1 MAGAGLTRT
10 INVNLPGN
18 NPRSPVCFHSQG
30 TLYQRG
36 DKPYAYDLRVHSL
49 GHGHIEAV
57 ALPRYAWHEVSAM
70 EKLAQDDY
78 AMALK
83 EAPEPTYAELLQRAA
98 ENKHRAVRR
107 AQTKVRRLCKWKGLD
122 TLLTLTYRENMTDR
136 DRMARDWDVFCKR
149 VRRVMPGFEF
159 VCVFERQKRGAWHAH
174 IAVRKIAPYYIRR
187 GVMVKSY
194 DLLRS
199 MWRAVV
205 GADNGNVDVSRNKRV
220 SRSSA
225 KLAVYLSKYIGKEL
239 GSGLEKWEN
248 SYSASGRT
256 LPDAISER
264 VITQSQSEAIS
275 ALMALIDPEI
285 SGQCEFH
292 QALLDGGGYFLCLH
306 PPDQR
311 C

>member
-10 INVNLPGN
+10 INANLPGN
-18 NPRSPVCFHSQG
+18 NPRTPVCFHSDG
-30 TLYQRG
+30 ALYQR
-36 DKPYAYDLRVHSL
+36 DSKPYAYDLRVHSL

-57 ALPRYAWHEVSAM
+57 ALPRYAWHEVAAM
-70 EKLAQDDY
+70 EKLAREDF
-78 AMALK
+78 A
-83 EAPEPTYAELLQRAA
+83 EACKTPVEPSLQELLERAA
-98 ENKHRAVRR
+98 DNKRRATRR

-122 TLLTLTYRENMTDR
+122 TLLTLTYRENMIDR
-136 DRMARDWDVFCKR
+136 DRMARDWDVFVKR

-174 IAVRKIAPYYIRR
+174 VAVRKIAPYYMRR
-187 GVMVKSY
+187 GVMVKSF

-199 MWRAVV
+199 MWRGVV
-205 GADNGNVDVSRNKRV
+205 GGDNGNVDVSRNRRV

-239 GSGLEKWEN
+239 GSGLQKWEN

-264 VITQSQSEAIS
+264 VLTSSQCEAIT
-275 ALMALIDPEI
+275 ALMNLLDPEI
-285 SGQCEFH
+285 SAECEFH
-292 QALLDGGGYFLCLH
+292 QAVLDGGGYFLCLH
-306 PPDQR
+306 PPDR
-311 C
+311 GR